1 MNVNFMGLILLG
13 NALLASIIAII
24 LSAKG
29 RKNPAGRGMGT
40 AGLIIGII
48 TLTLILFGFLFS
60 AFVWPGFLIGS
71 APVATTYPASVE
83 AVDATERVEE
93 TISVENSVVEEA
105 TEWVEDWAEA
115 VTEAAPEAATEAAE

>member
-1 MNVNFMGLILLG
+1 MNMNFMGLILLG

-60 AFVWPGFLIGS
+60 AFVWPGFLNISGP
-71 APVATTYPASVE
+71 AETYYPSVK
-83 AVDATERVEE
+83 VVEE
-93 TISVENSVVEEA
+93 TVDSVTEEAMGIVETVEEA
-105 TEWVEDWAEA
+105 VNAVAEPVDAVE
-115 VTEAAPEAATEAAE
+115 

>member
-1 MNVNFMGLILLG
+1 MNINFMGLILLG

-60 AFVWPGFLIGS
+60 AFVWPGFLRGS
-71 APVATTYPASVE
+71 ESVATTYPA
-83 AVDATERVEE
+83 
-93 TISVENSVVEEA
+93 VVEEVKDA
-105 TEWVEDWAEA
+105 LEWPAYDVVDKVEEAVENVVQDA
-115 VTEAAPEAATEAAE
+115 VTETVEDAVSGW